1 MIQFADVKTI
11 SFQKRK
17 VKYKAVQINIFGAGV
32 SETDK
37 VTRLII
43 PIKMND
49 TPITEGEVKDLY
61 DNIDITFDWVYPT
74 TREFIIRE
82 VKKILK
88 N

>member
-11 SFQKRK
+11 TFQKRK
-17 VKYKAVQINIFGAGV
+17 VKYKAVQINISDAGV
-32 SETDK
+32 DK
-37 VTRLII
+37 VTRLTI

-49 TPITEGEVKDLY
+49 TPITEGEIKDLY

-88 N
+88 K